1 MPSHEKK
8 KRAFKTRDVIKD
20 DGGIFAH
27 YGNILKEGNVRM
39 LKKDRDNPD
48 LTQERSA
55 RCLPVFVGMLSLAAV
70 PMCRILTE
78 EELLKV
84 PR

>member
-8 KRAFKTRDVIKD
+8 KRAFKTRAVIKD

-27 YGNILKEGNVRM
+27 YGNKEGNVRM

>member
-1 MPSHEKK
+1 MPSVEQK
-8 KRAFKTRDVIKD
+8 KRALKTRDVFKD

-27 YGNILKEGNVRM
+27 YADSEGLIKT
-39 LKKDRDNPD
+39 LKKDHANPN

-70 PMCRILTE
+70 PKCRILTE
-78 EELLKV
+78 DELLKI

>member
-27 YGNILKEGNVRM
+27 YGNKEGHVRM